1 MRIASLLPAA
11 TEWICALGAADALVA
26 RSHECD
32 APEAITDRPAVTR
45 ATYDDSGSSA
55 AIDAAVRD
63 TLQQGLSLYSI
74 DLDRLQ
80 ALAPDLIV
88 TQDQCAVCA
97 VSKSELTNALAQ
109 TWDGTPPDVF
119 SMQPRTLKEVLNTA
133 LRIGRTM
140 GRTREAMRTVAGA
153 EKQLHDLH
161 VHMEYDRRTA
171 DPDALPT
178 VACIEWLDPLMV
190 AGHWMPDV
198 VEMAGGRALLTEA
211 GDASQTIAFDALRDA
226 DPDVIALLPCGF
238 SVDQTR
244 RDLSA
249 LTHQPGWSDLSAVRA
264 GRVVLLDGNAY
275 FNRPG
280 PRLYRSIE
288 LMASA
293 LHDVPLRTSPAPWE
307 LQALGEGPPLG

>member
-1 MRIASLLPAA
+1 
-11 TEWICALGAADALVA
+11 
-26 RSHECD
+26 
-32 APEAITDRPAVTR
+32 
-45 ATYDDSGSSA
+45 
-55 AIDAAVRD
+55 
-63 TLQQGLSLYSI
+63 
-74 DLDRLQ
+74 
-80 ALAPDLIV
+80 
-88 TQDQCAVCA
+88 
-97 VSKSELTNALAQ
+97 
-109 TWDGTPPDVF
+109 
-119 SMQPRTLKEVLNTA
+119 MQPRTLKEVLNTA
-133 LRIGRTM
+133 LRLGRTM

-211 GDASQTIAFDALRDA
+211 GDASQTIAFDALREA

-238 SVDQTR
+238 SIDQTR

-249 LTHQPGWSDLSAVRA
+249 LARHPGWSDLSAVRA

-293 LHDVPLRTSPAPWE
+293 LHDVPLHAPPAPWE
-307 LQALGEGPPLG
+307 LQALGEGSPPA